1 MRFDILTLF
10 PELITTVLASSILG
24 RAQSSGAIEVYAHN
38 IRDYSQDK
46 HRRVD
51 DTPYGGG
58 KGMLMAAPPIYRC
71 IEAVKAMQESAV
83 RRRVVYL
90 SPCGAVFDQR
100 KAEAFSAYDNL
111 ILLCGHYE
119 GVDARVLEL
128 CIDEEV
134 SVGNFVLTGGE
145 LPACMIADA
154 VARLL
159 PGVLAAPECFE
170 KESFSDGLLE
180 YPQYTRPYEFMGKT
194 VPEVLLSGHHENIE
208 KWRFMQ
214 SVEITRKKRPDLYSI
229 WEKGKR

>member
-1 MRFDILTLF
+1 M
-10 PELITTVLASSILG
+10 
-24 RAQSSGAIEVYAHN
+24 
-38 IRDYSQDK
+38 
-46 HRRVD
+46 
-51 DTPYGGG
+51 
-58 KGMLMAAPPIYRC
+58 
-71 IEAVKAMQESAV
+71 
-83 RRRVVYL
+83 
-90 SPCGAVFDQR
+90 FDQR